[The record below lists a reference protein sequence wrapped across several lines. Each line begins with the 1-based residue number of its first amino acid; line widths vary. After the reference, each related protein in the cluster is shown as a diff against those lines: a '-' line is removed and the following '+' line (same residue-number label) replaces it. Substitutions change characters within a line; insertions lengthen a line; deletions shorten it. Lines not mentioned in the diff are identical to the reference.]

1 MWAENLVELSNH
13 ELPVV
18 RRNLVPSL
26 REYFETFP
34 DDTRKLLPV
43 MWQDGDEVVR
53 TRMREL
59 LIKMSDISSSQFVR
73 ITDLNQHGCDLS
85 ALWRLMDARARDPLK
100 HGRVGCPVRAKCL
113 KQSKLCV
120 MLAFMQAL
128 RNYLTLAKH
137 WRLWMKN

>member
-59 LIKMSDISSSQFVR
+59 LIKMSDISSTQFGAHHR
-73 ITDLNQHGCDLS
+73 SKSTWRDLS
-85 ALWRLMDARARDPLK
+85 ALWRLMDARRKGSSEAWKSWLSGEGQMPETIETMR
-100 HGRVGCPVRAKCL
+100 HV
-113 KQSKLCV
+113 ST
-120 MLAFMQAL
+120 M
-128 RNYLTLAKH
+128 
-137 WRLWMKN
+137 RL

>member
-1 MWAENLVELSNH
+1 MFSPDYLGAWVMTLCHFIIARDDSDSDILAAVLTTSADLRFLDVDMWAENLVELSNH

-59 LIKMSDISSSQFVR
+59 LIKMSDISSTQLVLASQ
-73 ITDLNQHGCDLS
+73 I
-85 ALWRLMDARARDPLK
+85 
-100 HGRVGCPVRAKCL
+100 
-113 KQSKLCV
+113 
-120 MLAFMQAL
+120 
-128 RNYLTLAKH
+128 
-137 WRLWMKN
+137 